1 MLQLLQFIKFLSRT
15 VRMRNMGQIEPA
27 TARLDLQKV
36 ACRYSVSR
44 RTVQR
49 WLDRGLPFSQVTPR
63 SKILVKPE
71 DVEEFLTPRCKTQVD
86 LNALADEVMAEIVAK
101 KPR

>member
-1 MLQLLQFIKFLSRT
+1 MGN
-15 VRMRNMGQIEPA
+15 VGQIEPA

-36 ACRYSVSR
+36 AYRYSVSR

-49 WLDRGLPFSQVTPR
+49 WLDRGLPFSQVTTR

-71 DVEEFLTPRCKTQVD
+71 DVEAFLTRRCKTQGD
-86 LNALADEVMAEIVAK
+86 LNAMVMQL
-101 KPR
+101 